1 MLVSW
6 YSTLF
11 RNKGDIMNELINVVG
26 LGYIGLPTALMM
38 ASKGLNVVGTDYDK
52 KKIEMLQNGNL
63 TFQENGLEELYRKA
77 ISNGITF
84 SHEYKTADI
93 YIVAVPTPF
102 HKQNKKIV
110 ADYLV
115 NAINRCKEETV
126 IVIESTVSPGT
137 IDFFIRPIIDGE
149 NTKQGKRIRL
159 AHAPERII
167 PGRMIEELTQNNRI
181 IGADDMETAKKIRDI
196 YTCFCN
202 GDIELTNIKT
212 AEMSKVVE
220 NAYRDINIAYANEL
234 VKICKEAEID
244 VYELIRIANKHP
256 RVNILNPGPG
266 VGGHCISVDPW
277 FLVGDYPGLAN
288 IILAARKINDSMP
301 EYVLSRMSEIME
313 TNHIDSINKIG
324 LYGLTYKENVDDV
337 RESPT
342 LQLLD
347 CMKKHLAKGIRVYD
361 PYVHEDIVENQYHD
375 FHEFIKGI
383 QLLVIMVGHDEIKK
397 RSDEIEHLLI
407 LDTRNI
413 ISGQEVFKL

>member
-1 MLVSW
+1 
-6 YSTLF
+6 
-11 RNKGDIMNELINVVG
+11 
-26 LGYIGLPTALMM
+26 
-38 ASKGLNVVGTDYDK
+38 
-52 KKIEMLQNGNL
+52 
-63 TFQENGLEELYRKA
+63 
-77 ISNGITF
+77 
-84 SHEYKTADI
+84 
-93 YIVAVPTPF
+93 
-102 HKQNKKIV
+102 
-110 ADYLV
+110 
-115 NAINRCKEETV
+115 
-126 IVIESTVSPGT
+126 
-137 IDFFIRPIIDGE
+137 
-149 NTKQGKRIRL
+149 
-159 AHAPERII
+159 
-167 PGRMIEELTQNNRI
+167 
-181 IGADDMETAKKIRDI
+181 
-196 YTCFCN
+196 
-202 GDIELTNIKT
+202 
-212 AEMSKVVE
+212 MSKVVE